1 MRLQSIAV
9 ITSTI
14 LILVASAFAAAGP
27 TLAQGRDRDRDGD
40 RGDELARLHR
50 RCTDGDRRAC
60 VYFGFIIGEARD
72 RRDQW
77 RTSNPDWFWWEEGM
91 FRR

>member
-9 ITSTI
+9 IASTI
-14 LILVASAFAAAGP
+14 LILVASAIAAAGP
-27 TLAQGRDRDRDGD
+27 ALAQDRDR
-40 RGDELARLHR
+40 REREEELVRLHQ

-60 VYFGFIIGEARD
+60 VYFGFIIGEMRD

-77 RTSNPDWFWWEEGM
+77 RANYPDWFWWEQGM
-91 FRR
+91 LRRER